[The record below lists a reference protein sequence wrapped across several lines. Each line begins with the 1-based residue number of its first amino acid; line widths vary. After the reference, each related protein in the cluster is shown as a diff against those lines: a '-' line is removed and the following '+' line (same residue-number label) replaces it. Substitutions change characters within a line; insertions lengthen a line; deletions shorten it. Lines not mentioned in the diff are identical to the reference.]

1 MSPLQKSETPEAAA
15 VALGGSF
22 KVQVGGAERDRTY
35 RELASD
41 VHREVAVYDDRTRF
55 GAVIQEGDGGVLD
68 AFGADGD
75 PGRGRRVMSALVRRN
90 LPAAVIE
97 EGDPGAADSLHV
109 VPEGARKVKV
119 GAAVLG
125 YRKRRSRSP
134 IATIRLHEIERIIN
148 LRYGPGGC
156 DTDDGGAYAILAGHC
171 LIPRLLE
178 SRAGRAD
185 VLTLVADRFAGWCAR
200 HVPELS
206 HGEVQNIADRA
217 IKEPRLFRADTAA
230 RLIRLTMAERT
241 SVRVSTIGAVDC
253 NAEARKA
260 FRRDAAR
267 LRDRERK
274 ADARRAAGAR
284 TQQEVQANSVAA
296 RCRELGISRAT
307 YYRRLKAGQITAE
320 APRDTRVQQRNNQDH
335 VGGRDCLTPP
345 AAKPHPTSRREP
357 FRYYPPL
364 AEARPLANP
373 SAARARDAM
382 TWSLPASRERNEP
395 APATRPVSPEA
406 PDHDAEWLAAF
417 RSAFVEVHRHD

>member
-1 MSPLQKSETPEAAA
+1 M
-15 VALGGSF
+15 
-22 KVQVGGAERDRTY
+22 
-35 RELASD
+35 
-41 VHREVAVYDDRTRF
+41 YDDRTRF
-55 GAVIQEGDGGVLD
+55 GAVIQEGDGRVLD

-206 HGEVQNIADRA
+206 HGEVQDIADRA

-241 SVRVSTIGAVDC
+241 AARVTTIGATDC
-253 NAEARKA
+253 GAE
-260 FRRDAAR
+260 
-267 LRDRERK
+267 ERK
-274 ADARRAAGAR
+274 LRRREMMRQCDRRRKEERRRAAGCR
-284 TQQEVQANSVAA
+284 TREEVQATSVVAQCKA
-296 RCRELGISRAT
+296 MGISRST
-307 YYRRLKAGQITAE
+307 YYRRLKAGKILPAAE
-320 APRDTRVQQRNNQDH
+320 RDMRSEHHHGACVDVRS
-335 VGGRDCLTPP
+335 RCPTPP

-395 APATRPVSPEA
+395 APATHLEPPAQWPPEA